1 MAHPAVTNWQLTE
14 SHLPHLSQSPNLH
27 QLKGLD
33 LSGVT
38 IMDFSPEIL
47 HVLLEQVAATLQ
59 ELNLEWSWITESQH
73 ESILS
78 ESMHQEWKTNP
89 WFQTSVQHEWKGKMI
104 LQGCRT
110 ARGNADSG
118 W

>member
-14 SHLPHLSQSPNLH
+14 SNLPHLSKSPNLH

-33 LSGVT
+33 LSGIT

-59 ELNLEWSWITESQH
+59 ELNLEWCWITESQH

-89 WFQTSVQHEWKGKMI
+89 WPERKV
-104 LQGCRT
+104 
-110 ARGNADSG
+110 AA
-118 W
+118 

>member
-1 MAHPAVTNWQLTE
+1 M
-14 SHLPHLSQSPNLH
+14 PHLFKSPNLH
-27 QLKGLD
+27 QLKGPD

-59 ELNLEWSWITESQH
+59 ELNLEWCWITESQH

-89 WFQTSVQHEWKGKMI
+89 WFQTSAQHEWKGKMI
-104 LQGCRT
+104 LGFAGLQGEMQTLVGDGTFRDM
-110 ARGNADSG
+110 GL
-118 W
+118 

>member
-1 MAHPAVTNWQLTE
+1 MC
-14 SHLPHLSQSPNLH
+14 

-59 ELNLEWSWITESQH
+59 EHNLEWCWITESQH

-89 WFQTSVQHEWKGKMI
+89 WFNFRKEILYAHVALPLGGDWK
-104 LQGCRT
+104 
-110 ARGNADSG
+110 
-118 W
+118 

>member
-1 MAHPAVTNWQLTE
+1 MAHLAVTNWQLRE
-14 SHLPHLSQSPNLH
+14 SDLPHLFQSPNMY

-33 LSGVT
+33 LGGVT
-38 IMDFSPEIL
+38 MMDFSPEIL
-47 HVLLEQVAATLQ
+47 HILLEQFAATLQ
-59 ELNLEWSWITESQH
+59 ELNLEQFGITESQR

-89 WFQTSVQHEWKGKMI
+89 WFQTSAQHEWKGKMI
-104 LQGCRT
+104 LWVCRT